1 MAMNQYGVKIASECY
16 RTIKRFRYIAWMS
29 FPSAYRI
36 REYRSVGCRCVRR
49 GDELFMH
56 HMDVELARKV
66 DLKLGGK
73 S

>member
-1 MAMNQYGVKIASECY
+1 MVMNRYGVKNASECY
-16 RTIKRFRYIAWMS
+16 RAIKGFRYIAWMS
-29 FPSAYRI
+29 FPSANRI

-56 HMDVELARKV
+56 HMDEELARKV
-66 DLKLGGK
+66 DLKLGDK